1 MRNFSYLFAIL
12 IAFELNLVYG
22 IHYGKV
28 AKRHQF
34 PYAVI
39 VHSPRFFCSGALIS
53 NRHII
58 TAAHCLMS
66 VRENTSVPVNVGA
79 HEYYGNRQTDGKTI
93 YASKFW
99 IHENFKMPSAVFDIG
114 VIELPEALDSS
125 DKIKWLKLST
135 KLNAD
140 LDAEDKEVYL
150 AGWGYT
156 EYSYGVADE
165 LHWTKMDLMP
175 LNDCMKYKDHYV
187 EDMNKDHICTRK
199 TEGMPCGGDSGSVIV
214 SSKTNK
220 ILGVVSYVKDAENGI
235 DIGYNDCDSD
245 IPVASSR
252 ISSYID
258 WISNKT
264 GINFRAI
271 SEEDENSNSVTP
283 SKLPN
288 KDSTTGTTTTKRINV
303 GNIAKTTTRQSTT
316 ERVNFH
322 MIKEITKP
330 EIINPRNQNN
340 SVRDTFFPSSSN
352 NQNINVKSR
361 RRRSL

>member
-1 MRNFSYLFAIL
+1 MRNFLKFFAIL
-12 IAFELNLVYG
+12 IAFRLNLVNG
-22 IHYGKV
+22 IHYGKT
-28 AKRHQF
+28 ANKHQF
-34 PYAVI
+34 PYAVLI
-39 VHSPRFFCSGALIS
+39 HSPRFFCAGALIS
-53 NRHII
+53 DRHII

-66 VRENTSVPVNVGA
+66 VRNGTSVPVNVGA
-79 HEYYGNRQTDGKTI
+79 HKYYGNKASDGKTI

-99 IHENFKMPSAVFDIG
+99 IHENFTMPSAVFDIG
-114 VIELPEALDSS
+114 VIELPEALVSS
-125 DKIKWLKLST
+125 EKISWLKLST

-165 LHWTKMDLMP
+165 LRWTKMNLMP
-175 LNDCMKYKDHYV
+175 LDECMKYKDHYV

-214 SSKTNK
+214 SSKTHK
-220 ILGVVSYVKDAENGI
+220 ILGIVSYVKDAENGI
-235 DIGYNDCDSD
+235 DMGYNDCDSD

-264 GINFRAI
+264 GVDFRAI
-271 SEEDENSNSVTP
+271 SEKDDRSNSVNP
-283 SKLPN
+283 IKNPIKKLPV
-288 KDSTTGTTTTKRINV
+288 STTTKRSSLVNT
-303 GNIAKTTTRQSTT
+303 AKTTTRPNTIQSTT
-316 ERVNFH
+316 ERVTY
-322 MIKEITKP
+322 MIKEVTKP

-340 SVRDTFFPSSSN
+340 QFIDSFLPSASN

-361 RRRSL
+361 RR